1 MILNCTKS
9 PVHIL
14 EFLLP
19 GTRFLQ
25 LIHLS
30 STLPSGLSSSIICHW
45 LSGSLSY
52 LLPHYVTLLSLWTCL
67 LHCTLKS
74 SCLPFQ
80 VNTDHLVSDYL
91 VCLLAETEFFLLQCF
106 SSTYSEDSFFCIILS
121 SACCGGISVLRE
133 LWRRSRKINLLLYFP
148 GAYHMMW
155 LLSSRK
161 LPRHCTAGRLQRP
174 TAWSGGRDENWS
186 RGRPSPL
193 VPWAQASNC
202 RVFSLVIPLTLPKN
216 LPSACGCH

>member
-1 MILNCTKS
+1 MDMSPALHFEIL
-9 PVHIL
+9 L
-14 EFLLP
+14 F
-19 GTRFLQ
+19 
-25 LIHLS
+25 
-30 STLPSGLSSSIICHW
+30 TLPSEHWSLGQWLFGLFIGWNRI
-45 LSGSLSY
+45 
-52 LLPHYVTLLSLWTCL
+52 
-67 LHCTLKS
+67 
-74 SCLPFQ
+74 
-80 VNTDHLVSDYL
+80 
-91 VCLLAETEFFLLQCF
+91 FLLQCF

-161 LPRHCTAGRLQRP
+161 LPRHCRAGRLQRP

-186 RGRPSPL
+186 RGRLSPL
-193 VPWAQASNC
+193 VPWAQTSNC

-216 LPSACGCH
+216 LPSACGCR